1 MKNNSIL
8 SKDIL
13 PWVEKY
19 RPRNLNEVIG
29 HKNILKILNNYLEKR
44 NLPHL
49 LFYGPPGT
57 GKTSI
62 IISYARQL
70 YGSSYPFMVMELN
83 ASDERGIEIVRS
95 RIKQFVMSDNVFF
108 KGKKKEDIFKLVIL
122 DETDAMTDD
131 AQAILRNIVEK
142 YTNNARFCLICN
154 YIKKI
159 NPALQ
164 SRCTS
169 FKFSPINKVNM
180 KKKINY
186 IIEKENIKT
195 TKKGIDV
202 IIDRSCGDMR
212 KALNILQMVSMSYN
226 NNINDIK
233 VNNCLCYISRELIEK
248 IFISLVKDNFEETYK
263 KLKNIKKSN
272 YVSILDIIKE
282 ISLLFND
289 MIINDK
295 KVDNIVLDN
304 DTIISILNKLYMIEF
319 NSHYTQSGDIELM
332 ALIGIF
338 KININKN

>member
-1 MKNNSIL
+1 MNTTIS

-19 RPRNLNEVIG
+19 RPKKLNEVIG

-62 IISYARQL
+62 IISYAKEL
-70 YGSSYPFMVMELN
+70 YKESYPFMVMELN
-83 ASDERGIEIVRS
+83 ASDERGIDVVRS

-108 KGKKKEDIFKLVIL
+108 KGSNKEDIFKLVIL
-122 DETDAMTDD
+122 DETDAMTED

-169 FKFSPINKVNM
+169 FKFSPINSIQI
-180 KKKINY
+180 KKKIK
-186 IIEKENIKT
+186 IVIESEKLKS

-202 IIDRSCGDMR
+202 IIQRSHGDLR

-226 NNINDIK
+226 KNINDK
-233 VNNCLCYISRELIEK
+233 NVDNCLCYLSRELTEEVFYSLLKDSFENCYNK
-248 IFISLVKDNFEETYK
+248 I
-263 KLKNIKKSN
+263 LKIQKNN
-272 YVSILDIIKE
+272 YVSVLDIIKE
-282 ISLLFND
+282 ISLILNEIILND
-289 MIINDK
+289 NKIK
-295 KVDNIVLDN
+295 KVKLNEEKIKK
-304 DTIISILNKLYMIEF
+304 ILNKLYIIEYNVHHANNNDTKITGLISIF
-319 NSHYTQSGDIELM
+319 KM
-332 ALIGIF
+332 ALH
-338 KININKN
+338 KN

>member
-1 MKNNSIL
+1 MNTTISSI
-8 SKDIL
+8 DIL

-19 RPRNLNEVIG
+19 RPKKLDEVIG
-29 HKNILKILNNYLEKR
+29 HKNIIKILNNYLEKR

-62 IISYARQL
+62 IISYAKEL
-70 YGSSYPFMVMELN
+70 YKDSYPFMVMELN
-83 ASDERGIEIVRS
+83 ASDERGIEVVRS

-108 KGKKKEDIFKLVIL
+108 KGSKKEDIFKLVIL

-169 FKFSPINKVNM
+169 FKFSPINSIQI
-180 KKKINY
+180 KKKIKLVVES
-186 IIEKENIKT
+186 EKLNS

-202 IIDRSCGDMR
+202 IIQRSQGDLR
-212 KALNILQMVSMSYN
+212 KALNILQMVSMSYDK
-226 NNINDIK
+226 NINDTN
-233 VNNCLCYISRELIEK
+233 VDNCLCHLSRKLTEEIFYSLI
-248 IFISLVKDNFEETYK
+248 KDNFEDCYRKIITIQR
-263 KLKNIKKSN
+263 NN
-272 YVSILDIIKE
+272 YISILDIIKE
-282 ISLLFND
+282 VSLL
-289 MIINDK
+289 INDIILTGSPIK
-295 KVDNIVLDN
+295 NIKLN
-304 DTIISILNKLYMIEF
+304 IKQINKILNKLYIIEY
-319 NSHYTQSGDIELM
+319 NVHNTDNNDTKVTG
-332 ALIGIF
+332 LISIF
-338 KININKN
+338 KMAFYKN